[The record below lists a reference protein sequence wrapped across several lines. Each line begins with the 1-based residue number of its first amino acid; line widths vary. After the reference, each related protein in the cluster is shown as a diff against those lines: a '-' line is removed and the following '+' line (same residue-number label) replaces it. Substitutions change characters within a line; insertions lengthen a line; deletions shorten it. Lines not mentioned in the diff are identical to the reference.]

1 MIFALPDDHLQ
12 SAPRRQHGK
21 TYAGQER
28 KWRVSR
34 RSASMEP
41 SRGAGWL
48 ACLAHGSSSS
58 WICCT
63 HCLLAAGRPLFDR
76 HLPSSVYP
84 SYRHAPTV
92 DGGMMQDESRIRASR
107 SRQSRS
113 RCGGHHAVLLRSA
126 RLHGLLFFWVDNLPQ
141 RTTDQPPAALAR
153 LARMCAPTACL
164 LESSSSLAAKT
175 AAGIRRFIPATGK
188 FGRLGFE
195 CKPDVRSFLVVA
207 FLATRLVARLKMK
220 GLSSLALFRAWISWR
235 LHVSTLE
242 CPAITRC
249 RQDERLT
256 WRQEVIPP
264 LLVSRDES

>member
-126 RLHGLLFFWVDNLPQ
+126 RLHALLFFWVDNLPQ

-153 LARMCAPTACL
+153 LARVSRLKKIDPRRPLSNIQACVPPRL
-164 LESSSSLAAKT
+164 ACSSLAPLSLPKLPLA
-175 AAGIRRFIPATGK
+175 FVDSSLLPANLVVSVSSANPM
-188 FGRLGFE
+188 F
-195 CKPDVRSFLVVA
+195 VRSWWLH
-207 FLATRLVARLKMK
+207 
-220 GLSSLALFRAWISWR
+220 SSLLDLWR
-235 LHVSTLE
+235 G
-242 CPAITRC
+242 
-249 RQDERLT
+249 
-256 WRQEVIPP
+256 
-264 LLVSRDES
+264 